1 MEHEQEES
9 VFKGPGTGHHGIIS
23 IPTTNPN
30 FKMQFTTIALMLFV
44 TLALAAPT
52 PQNDGILNNNDVS
65 VDDVT
70 VLVPVAASIPVVA
83 NVLGETIGNSATKPI
98 AAV

>member
-1 MEHEQEES
+1 MGCQS
-9 VFKGPGTGHHGIIS
+9 VN
-23 IPTTNPN
+23 PTTNPN
-30 FKMQFTTIALMLFV
+30 FNMQFTTIALILFA

-70 VLVPVAASIPVVA
+70 ILVPVAAGIPVVA
-83 NVLGETIGNSATKPI
+83 NVLGETIGNSATNPI
-98 AAV
+98 AVV

>member
-1 MEHEQEES
+1 
-9 VFKGPGTGHHGIIS
+9 
-23 IPTTNPN
+23 
-30 FKMQFTTIALMLFV
+30 MLFA

-52 PQNDGILNNNDVS
+52 SQNDGILNNNDVS

-70 VLVPVAASIPVVA
+70 VLVPVAAGIPVVA
-83 NVLGETIGNSATKPI
+83 NVLGETIGNSATSPI